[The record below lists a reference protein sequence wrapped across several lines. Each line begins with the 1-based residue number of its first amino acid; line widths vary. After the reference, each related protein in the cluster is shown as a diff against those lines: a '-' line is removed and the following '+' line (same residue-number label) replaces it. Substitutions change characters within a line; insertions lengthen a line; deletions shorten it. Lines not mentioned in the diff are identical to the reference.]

1 MSIIRCDNCEQQLDS
16 DFIEFEFYKNE
27 EVFISCYDE
36 MRGDEEPDYDIITLD
51 ERHRQN
57 FEQFKR

>member
-16 DFIEFEFYKNE
+16 DFVEFEFYKNE
-27 EVFISCYDE
+27 EVCISCYDE
-36 MRGDEEPDYDIITLD
+36 MRGDGEPDYDIVTLD